1 VSIKN
6 LAGQTMW
13 YGLSSIVGRFINY
26 LLTPLLTVLGTSQY
40 GEYTTVY
47 ANITFFNIIFTY
59 GMETA
64 YFRFVRDAEQERVY
78 NTSATSLLLTTLPL
92 SALMIWLQ
100 GPLSQFWSVPDHPE
114 YVVYFALIVGFDTL
128 AVIPFSKLRFDQR
141 PMKFALIKL
150 IGILINVVM
159 VFFLIH
165 MAPNLKTNPTW
176 SQLLQWYDPNY
187 GIGYAFVANLISSI
201 VTLFFLYK
209 EIGQFRFRFD
219 TTLWKNMMV
228 YALPLIIVGFGG
240 MINETIDRTMLPKL
254 LPGSLEFRNSQNGI
268 YGANYKLSILIVL
281 FISAFRMGAEP
292 FFLKHS
298 AEEDAPKTYAR
309 IMTLFIVVC
318 SFCFLGVTLFIDIW
332 KYFMRVDVHPEYAQ
346 GLVVIPVL
354 LLSKLLLGMYYNLSI
369 WYKITNKTAM
379 GAYITLGGVVIT
391 LVGNFYFIPSYG
403 FMACAWSSLAC
414 SAFMVVLSYWL
425 GQKYYPIPYN
435 LMRIG
440 RSMALMMGIYF
451 AYQLFSPRIDAT
463 MLKLCFGALLMML
476 YTYVII
482 FRWERPEFQK
492 FPLIGK
498 YV

>member
-1 VSIKN
+1 
-6 LAGQTMW
+6 MW

-64 YFRFVRDAEQERVY
+64 YFRFVRDAEQERVF

-100 GPLSQFWSVPDHPE
+100 GPLSQFWSVPNHPE

-141 PMKFALIKL
+141 PMKFAMIKL
-150 IGILINVVM
+150 IGIFINVVM
-159 VFFLIH
+159 VFFLINLAPGLAKNASFAPY
-165 MAPNLKTNPTW
+165 MAWYNP
-176 SQLLQWYDPNY
+176 SY
-187 GIGYAFVANLISSI
+187 GIGYAFVANLVASI
-201 VTLFFLYK
+201 LTLFFLYK
-209 EIGQFRFRFD
+209 EIGAFRFRID
-219 TTLWKNMMV
+219 TTLWKSMMV

-298 AEEDAPKTYAR
+298 SENDAPKTYAR
-309 IMTLFIVVC
+309 IMTLFVVVC

-369 WYKITNKTAM
+369 WYKITNQTAM
-379 GAYITLGGVVIT
+379 GAWITLGGVVIT
-391 LVGNFYFIPSYG
+391 LVGNFYFIPTYG

-414 SAFMVVLSYWL
+414 SAFMVVLSYLL
-425 GQKYYPIPYN
+425 GQKYYPIPYS

-440 RSMALMMGIYF
+440 RSMAFMMGIYY
-451 AYQLFSPRIDAT
+451 AYQYLSPGIDGTA
-463 MLKLCFGALLMML
+463 LKLSFGVVLMML
-476 YTYVII
+476 YTYVIV
-482 FRWERPEFQK
+482 FRWERNEFK
-492 FPLIGK
+492 HFPFIGNWLK
-498 YV
+498 